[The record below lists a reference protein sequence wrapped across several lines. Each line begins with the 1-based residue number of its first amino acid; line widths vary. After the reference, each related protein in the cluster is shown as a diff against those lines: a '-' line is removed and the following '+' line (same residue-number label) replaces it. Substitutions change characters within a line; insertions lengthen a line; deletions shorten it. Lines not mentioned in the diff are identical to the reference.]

1 MKSKSEKRRSDFGDQ
16 LSFTF
21 TFSGVEELEE
31 AAQALG
37 WGIEYRQ
44 ISKGPF
50 SAGFAVLE
58 GEGICLVSERFNQH
72 LHIPAHPPE
81 GFIGFFL
88 PRLDRGRAIAY
99 GRDLTDGDL
108 TVLPSRSAVSI
119 VSRDEIRNE
128 SVFLPEAEFR
138 ASSRS
143 LALSDELFTPGWVA
157 ILSGDPK
164 RFTAI
169 RHEIVSVHRTGVLD
183 SETASNLLTRIIL
196 WMADAQ
202 SRSMDQRLSNGV
214 ATAIAR
220 RAQTF
225 IEENFHDAIRLEDL
239 CTFCGVGFRTLQ
251 RCFTSHFQ
259 NSPINYIKVRRLNAA
274 RRDLVK
280 ANPSRSSVTKIA
292 MDNGFTHLGRFSVD
306 YRMHFGESPRETLVG
321 KTA

>member
-1 MKSKSEKRRSDFGDQ
+1 MKRKSEKRRSDLGDQ

-50 SAGFAVLE
+50 FAGFAFLE
-58 GEGICLVSERFNQH
+58 GEGICLVSERFDKH

-108 TVLPSRSAVSI
+108 IVLPSRSDVSI

-128 SVFLPEAEFR
+128 TVFLPEAEFR
-138 ASSRS
+138 ASARS
-143 LALSDELFTPGWVA
+143 LAPSGELFTPGSAA

-164 RFTAI
+164 RFAAI
-169 RHEIVSVHRTGVLD
+169 RHEIVSVRRTGVLD
-183 SETASNLLTRIIL
+183 SETASNLMARIIL
-196 WMADAQ
+196 WIADAQ
-202 SRSMDQRLSNGV
+202 SRSRGQWLANGD
-214 ATAIAR
+214 ATVIAR

-239 CTFCGVGFRTLQ
+239 CTFAGVGLRTLQ
-251 RCFTSHFQ
+251 RCFTSHLQ
-259 NSPINYIKVRRLNAA
+259 ISPSNYIKVRRLNAA

-280 ANPSRSSVTKIA
+280 ANPSRQSVTKIA
-292 MDNGFTHLGRFSVD
+292 TDNGFTHLGRFSVD
-306 YRMHFGESPRETLVG
+306 YRMYFGESPHETLVG
-321 KTA
+321 KKA